1 MGNKPAIGRSPYGR
15 SVCTLRA
22 SSLRTI
28 LSAHH
33 HPPRHPHPSQELGW
47 QWDEPEAEQEVYE
60 YLKEIQLSGEEIY
73 LEVCVP
79 EPDLPGYP
87 YIDRHP
93 DDYPIVL
100 TDEMIVLM
108 GDLDEDERPEEPIYE
123 PFEEAEYV

>member
-1 MGNKPAIGRSPYGR
+1 MAEVFVLNEHLPLELIYRLTVTMRGMRIRGRD
-15 SVCTLRA
+15 
-22 SSLRTI
+22 I
-28 LSAHH
+28 
-33 HPPRHPHPSQELGW
+33 GW

-87 YIDRHP
+87 YVDRHP

-100 TDEMIVLM
+100 TDEMIVLLD
-108 GDLDEDERPEEPIYE
+108 DLKEDERPEEPTDE
-123 PFEEAEYV
+123 PFEEVEYV